1 MFLIDDLLIFIARK
15 IQNMVEEELEDTSE
29 KLKKELLDL
38 QMRLE
43 MEEITEAE
51 YKKKEDEILA
61 RMEALRQEEKEEK

>member
-1 MFLIDDLLIFIARK
+1 MFLIDDFLIFIAEK
-15 IQNMVEEELEDTSE
+15 IQTMAEEEIEDTSE

-43 MEEITEAE
+43 MEEFTEEE

-61 RMEALRQEEKEEK
+61 RMEALRQEENEER

>member
-1 MFLIDDLLIFIARK
+1 MFLIDDFLIFIAEK
-15 IQNMVEEELEDTSE
+15 IQTMAEEEIEDTSE

-43 MEEITEAE
+43 MEEFTEEE

-61 RMEALRQEEKEEK
+61 RMEALRQEEKEER

>member
-1 MFLIDDLLIFIARK
+1 MFIIDDLLIFIARK
-15 IQNMVEEELEDTSE
+15 VQKMAEEEVEDTSE

-43 MEEITEAE
+43 MEELTEEE

-61 RMEALRQEEKEEK
+61 RMETLRKEGGA